1 MIALKSALLRLR
13 YRWSL
18 QVFIGELLGKR
29 WMEAIIPFLLLASL
43 IIVFASNIDG
53 YLSPSS
59 IAVTLRAFAEFGFV
73 ALAMALV
80 IISGGIDLSPAAMFG
95 LSNCFALIFFQMLQ
109 WPVALVIVAVL
120 AFGAFMG
127 AINGFMIGY
136 MKTRA
141 FLTTLVTLIIFRS
154 IFALLDQNYS
164 AQIAYAFNESD
175 FWEFL
180 GDGKILGMPTNV
192 TALFLVALIG
202 QILLTRSRPG
212 SHLTAI
218 GGGRRAA
225 RHAGIAIQR
234 TMFFTYVI
242 SGLLSAMGGLF
253 YAARLNSAT
262 SDVGGGWEIMAL
274 TAVVLGGVSLSGG
287 KGTAG
292 RALMGAL
299 AVMILTN
306 GLLSM
311 GILSSVSSAL
321 LGLILVLAVGIDI
334 KWLKNL
340 QKTIQ
345 KIYVVPSYLKLPEAP
360 DTRPGSGNVFEAN
373 NRLKNAEA
381 IGLNQID
388 GPEDV
393 IVDREG
399 RVYGSARQGW
409 IVRFSGENFSKREI
423 FARTGGRPLGMA
435 FDRDDNLIVCV
446 GGMGLYG
453 VRPDGEVYKITDE
466 TNRTWYKINDDSRLR
481 LTDDCDIAP
490 DGKIYFSEATIR
502 YEMHSWYL
510 DGLEARGNGRL
521 VCYDPVTQKT
531 RTIIRNISFPNGICL
546 AHDAQSILFAQTWLC
561 RVMRLWI
568 AGPKKGKVE
577 PVVDNMPFY
586 PDNVNRSSDG
596 NYWLASV
603 GIRSPVFDLAMRS
616 PGFRVRMYKTI
627 PPDEWIFH
635 NINIGCVSK
644 FNENGEVLE
653 TLWDFE
659 GQSHPT
665 ITSMRE
671 HLGYLYIAGLF
682 NNRIGRIKIEGA
694 DPNWIGPES
703 YWGKKQ

>member
-29 WMEAIIPFLLLASL
+29 WMEAIIPFLLLSTL
-43 IIVFASNIDG
+43 IIVFASSIDG
-53 YLSPSS
+53 YLSPAS

-109 WPVALVIVAVL
+109 WPVALVIVTVL
-120 AFGAFMG
+120 ALGAFMG
-127 AINGFMIGY
+127 ACNGFMIGY
-136 MKTRA
+136 LKTRA

-154 IFALLDQNYS
+154 IFGLLDQNYS

-180 GDGKILGMPTNV
+180 GDGKILGLPTNV
-192 TALFLVALIG
+192 AALFLVALIG

-225 RHAGIAIQR
+225 RHAGIAIQK
-234 TMFFTYVI
+234 TVFFTYVI

-340 QKTIQ
+340 HKTIQ

-360 DTRPGSGNVFEAN
+360 DFAS
-373 NRLKNAEA
+373 
-381 IGLNQID
+381 
-388 GPEDV
+388 
-393 IVDREG
+393 EG
-399 RVYGSARQGW
+399 
-409 IVRFSGENFSKREI
+409 
-423 FARTGGRPLGMA
+423 
-435 FDRDDNLIVCV
+435 
-446 GGMGLYG
+446 
-453 VRPDGEVYKITDE
+453 
-466 TNRTWYKINDDSRLR
+466 
-481 LTDDCDIAP
+481 
-490 DGKIYFSEATIR
+490 
-502 YEMHSWYL
+502 
-510 DGLEARGNGRL
+510 
-521 VCYDPVTQKT
+521 
-531 RTIIRNISFPNGICL
+531 
-546 AHDAQSILFAQTWLC
+546 
-561 RVMRLWI
+561 
-568 AGPKKGKVE
+568 
-577 PVVDNMPFY
+577 
-586 PDNVNRSSDG
+586 
-596 NYWLASV
+596 
-603 GIRSPVFDLAMRS
+603 
-616 PGFRVRMYKTI
+616 
-627 PPDEWIFH
+627 
-635 NINIGCVSK
+635 
-644 FNENGEVLE
+644 
-653 TLWDFE
+653 
-659 GQSHPT
+659 
-665 ITSMRE
+665 
-671 HLGYLYIAGLF
+671 
-682 NNRIGRIKIEGA
+682 
-694 DPNWIGPES
+694 
-703 YWGKKQ
+703 